1 VITQQT
7 NLLSLGMFVKQL
19 TALWII
25 CSSTLLMAQNY
36 ETQKFELIKTLD
48 EVEIRYYP
56 PVIKIAS
63 VQENG
68 FKNLFGFISG
78 NNSSQQ
84 KIAMTTPVYMADNKG
99 KKVME
104 FVLPSSFDL
113 ENTPLPNSK
122 EVEVYQAQSA
132 YVIAYGY
139 GGYSNANKTA
149 KAIDKLRQ
157 TAQKNGL
164 KIIGAPQL
172 LVYNAPYQFWSRKN
186 EVLLEIAY

>member
-1 VITQQT
+1 
-7 NLLSLGMFVKQL
+7 MFVKQL
-19 TALWII
+19 TAIWII

-48 EVEIRYYP
+48 EVEIRHYP

-63 VQENG
+63 VQGNG

-78 NNSSQQ
+78 NNSDQQ

-132 YVIAYGY
+132 YVIAYEY

-157 TAQKNGL
+157 AAQKNGL